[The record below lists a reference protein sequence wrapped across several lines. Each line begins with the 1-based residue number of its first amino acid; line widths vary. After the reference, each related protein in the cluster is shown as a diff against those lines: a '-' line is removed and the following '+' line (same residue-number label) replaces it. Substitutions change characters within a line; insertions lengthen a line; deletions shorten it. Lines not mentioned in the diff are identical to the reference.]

1 MMETIL
7 NCLQYGICL
16 YLLAVNVIAFGA
28 YGIDKR
34 KAVKDKWRIPEK
46 TLLLLAVF
54 GGSIGALLGMHA
66 FHHKTRKNK
75 FRIGVP
81 LILVLQVTA
90 VCAVWMILGMD

>member
-1 MMETIL
+1 MDTMFTYL
-7 NCLQYGICL
+7 KYGICL
-16 YLLAVNVIAFGA
+16 YLLAVNGIAFGS

-54 GGSIGALLGMHA
+54 GGSIGALLGMRI

-81 LILVLQVTA
+81 LILLLQMA
-90 VCAVWMILGMD
+90 AICAIWVMVRMD